1 MFYFSNDFTM
11 NYKKAITDRFQR
23 KTTHTSASTV
33 ALALVGGIAV
43 GAIVSLLFAPQS
55 GEDTRNM
62 IADKTRDLTDNVKDK
77 FKSIRNRAEDKG
89 EELAD
94 NLKSKYKTVKNGITS
109 ES

>member
-1 MFYFSNDFTM
+1 M

-23 KTTHTSASTV
+23 KTTNTSASTI

-43 GAIVSLLFAPQS
+43 GAIVSLLFAPQK

-62 IADKTRDLTDNVKDK
+62 IADKTRDLTDGVKEK
-77 FKSIRNRAEDKG
+77 FRAIKNKVQSHNGEMADQMNSNYKS
-89 EELAD
+89 
-94 NLKSKYKTVKNGITS
+94 VKNGVRS

>member
-1 MFYFSNDFTM
+1 M
-11 NYKKAITDRFQR
+11 NYKKAITDRFQG
-23 KTTHTSASTV
+23 KTNHTSATTV
-33 ALALVGGIAV
+33 ALALAGGIAI

-77 FKSIRNRAEDKG
+77 FRALRNKAQSNG

-94 NLKSKYKTVKNGITS
+94 NLKSKYKSVKNGSGS